1 MDEKGK
7 ETIAAFDRLL
17 TTNRIQMMKV
27 FLSYLPP
34 EQQGGLAIY
43 IKLSELQYAM
53 HFFRQHPGR
62 PLLVGRRT
70 VLTLNS
76 LLDGSLLTQDQTG
89 VLELLDELLPFSGPQ
104 ERRQIQNMK
113 NLLTS
118 FSQMREMM
126 AMMDMMKELFPD
138 GAEGEGGLENILA
151 SMAGT
156 NNMTDMSNMAD
167 MASKMAGMDPSAVLQ
182 MLQMFQTANTDS
194 TREQDQIEK

>member
-34 EQQGGLAIY
+34 EQQSGLAIY
-43 IKLSELQYAM
+43 IKLSELQYAIQ
-53 HFFRQHPGR
+53 FFRRYPSR
-62 PLLVGRRT
+62 PLIVGRQT
-70 VLTLNS
+70 ILSLHS
-76 LLDGSLLTQDQTG
+76 LLDGSLLTQDQAG
-89 VLELLDELLPFSGPQ
+89 VLELLDELMPFSEPQ

-138 GAEGEGGLENILA
+138 GMDGEGGLENIL
-151 SMAGT
+151 SGMAGASD
-156 NNMTDMSNMAD
+156 MTGMS
-167 MASKMAGMDPSAVLQ
+167 GMDPSAILQ

-194 TREQDQIEK
+194 IRKPDETEE